1 MKFYLG
7 CSGWSYEGWKG
18 TFYPNNLDNKYWL
31 SYYSNIFKFVEV
43 DSTFYRIPSHIMVQN
58 WFKRTPD
65 NFKFAVKFPKEITHD
80 KRNLSSLSEKLNSFY
95 KVMKPLQK
103 KIVAFLIQLPPWLNI
118 VKGLEFLESMEY
130 QLDNSYRYAIE
141 TRHTSWFN
149 ELAYNYFK
157 KNNYCLVWSQRD
169 KLVTPPIVTT
179 DFVYLRLIGNR
190 SIDEKN
196 FGKIMVDRT
205 DEMQLWSKMLLD
217 IQRKETNVNMAIVS
231 ANNHY
236 AGFGPESAK
245 LLSEMLNQEDKINKF
260 PLHDY
265 KIPNH
270 LFENT
275 KFGNNYKINK
285 ELNSKRKRQTEI
297 SEFFK

>member
-1 MKFYLG
+1 MNFYLG

-18 TFYPNNLDNKYWL
+18 TFYPENLDNRYWL
-31 SYYSNIFKFVEV
+31 SYYSDVFQFVEI
-43 DSTFYRIPSHIMVQN
+43 DSTFYRIPSSMMVNN
-58 WFKRTPD
+58 WHKRTPD

-80 KRNLSSLSEKLNSFY
+80 NNKPSTVVQKLGSFY
-95 KVMKPLQK
+95 EVMKPLQK
-103 KIVAFLIQLPPWLNI
+103 KVAAFLIQLPPWLNI
-118 VKGLEFLESMEY
+118 VKGLNFLESIEY

-141 TRHTSWFN
+141 TRHASWFN

-196 FGKIMVDRT
+196 FGKIMIDRKN
-205 DEMQLWSKMLLD
+205 EMQLWSKILLD
-217 IQRKETNVNMAIVS
+217 IQRKKTNVNTVIIS

-236 AGFGPESAK
+236 AGFGPGSTK
-245 LLSEMLNQEDKINKF
+245 LLAKMLNQEDK
-260 PLHDY
+260 
-265 KIPNH
+265 
-270 LFENT
+270 
-275 KFGNNYKINK
+275 
-285 ELNSKRKRQTEI
+285 
-297 SEFFK
+297 